1 MAKKELG
8 EKIIIEGILYKDGE
22 KVSFDKDDIYKSN
35 DKKKLPKFDA
45 KGSETVAGEVA
56 SQTATLGIQ
65 AVVAQVQTQA
75 ANLGASGLIAVGSA
89 GAFQVEHMND
99 NYEAAMEIA
108 TPIVAELVET
118 GTISQETIAIVLPAD
133 SKFQG
138 KELPVTEKVLGKPV
152 GEYKKALDAEKNKSD
167 EQKAIE
173 EAIQDATSPP
183 NPSDG
188 EKDGSMTFIEKDMS
202 ATLFI

>member
-1 MAKKELG
+1 MSKKGKNVTIKGVLYEDG
-8 EKIIIEGILYKDGE
+8 SIESKE
-22 KVSFDKDDIYKSN
+22 DIYNSK
-35 DKKKLPKFDA
+35 DKNKLPKFDEA
-45 KGSETVAGEVA
+45 GKEAVAGEVV
-56 SQTATLGIQ
+56 SQTTQSGIQ

-118 GTISQETIAIVLPAD
+118 GTISQETIATVLPSD

-138 KELPVTEKVLGKPV
+138 KELPVAEKVLGKPV
-152 GEYKKALDAEKNKSD
+152 GEYKKQIDAEKNKSD

-173 EAIQDATSPP
+173 EAIQKSTSPP

-188 EKDGSMTFIEKDMS
+188 EKDGSMTFIEKDRS
-202 ATLFI
+202 AT

>member
-1 MAKKELG
+1 MSKKGKNVTIKGVLYEDG
-8 EKIIIEGILYKDGE
+8 SIESKE
-22 KVSFDKDDIYKSN
+22 DIYNSK
-35 DKKKLPKFDA
+35 DKNKLPKFDEA
-45 KGSETVAGEVA
+45 GKEAVAGEVV
-56 SQTATLGIQ
+56 SQTTQSGIQ

-118 GTISQETIAIVLPAD
+118 GTISQETIATVLPSD

-138 KELPVTEKVLGKPV
+138 KELPVAEKVLGKPV

-173 EAIQDATSPP
+173 KAIQDATSPP

-188 EKDGSMTFIEKDMS
+188 EKDGSMTFIEKDRS
-202 ATLFI
+202 AT

>member
-1 MAKKELG
+1 MSKKGKNVTIKGVLYEDG
-8 EKIIIEGILYKDGE
+8 SIESKE
-22 KVSFDKDDIYKSN
+22 DIYNSK
-35 DKKKLPKFDA
+35 DKNKLPKFDEA
-45 KGSETVAGEVA
+45 GKEAVAGEVV
-56 SQTATLGIQ
+56 SQTTQSGIQ

-118 GTISQETIAIVLPAD
+118 GTISQETIATVLPSD

-138 KELPVTEKVLGKPV
+138 KELPVAEKVLGKPV
-152 GEYKKALDAEKNKSD
+152 GEYKKQIDAEKNKSD

-173 EAIQDATSPP
+173 EAIQKSTSPP
-183 NPSDG
+183 NPSNG
-188 EKDGSMTFIEKDMS
+188 EKDGSMTFIEKDRT
-202 ATLFI
+202 AT

>member
-1 MAKKELG
+1 MSKKG
-8 EKIIIEGILYKDGE
+8 KNVTIKGVLYEDGM
-22 KVSFDKDDIYKSN
+22 FDHSTEDDIYSSKDKS
-35 DKKKLPKFDA
+35 KLPKFDEAA
-45 KGSETVAGEVA
+45 KETVATEVA
-56 SQTATLGIQ
+56 SQTTQSGIQ

-118 GTISQETIAIVLPAD
+118 GTISQETIAAVLPAD

-138 KELPVTEKVLGKPV
+138 KELPVAETVLGKPV
-152 GEYKKALDAEKNKSD
+152 GEYKKQIDAEKNKSD

-173 EAIQDATSPP
+173 EAIQKATSPP

-188 EKDGSMTFIEKDMS
+188 EKDGSMTFIEKNRS
-202 ATLFI
+202 AT

>member
-1 MAKKELG
+1 MSKKG
-8 EKIIIEGILYKDGE
+8 KNVTIKGVLYEDGM
-22 KVSFDKDDIYKSN
+22 FDHSTEDDIYSSKDKS
-35 DKKKLPKFDA
+35 KLPKFDEAA
-45 KGSETVAGEVA
+45 KETVATEVA
-56 SQTATLGIQ
+56 SQTTQSGIQ

-118 GTISQETIAIVLPAD
+118 GTISQETIATVLPAD

-138 KELPVTEKVLGKPV
+138 KELPVAETVLGKPV
-152 GEYKKALDAEKNKSD
+152 GEYKKQIDAEKNKSD

-173 EAIQDATSPP
+173 EAIQKATSPP

-188 EKDGSMTFIEKDMS
+188 EKDGSMTFIEKNRS
-202 ATLFI
+202 AT